1 MPKTLKLFILTLLL
15 VQATYSQNLCPQFE
29 PYCSCDSITS
39 LTCEN
44 FENFS
49 ELNFNQENDLNL
61 VLINELKLVPLNPI
75 GLDNSLNLTGL
86 ELNGQVTLA
95 NIKSFEFN
103 HNPFLSFTNISL
115 ILSNSTIYFKSNNKD
130 LSDTCTL
137 SLDLKDFIPIF
148 SSFKSIIFEEDI
160 IYPENMCPLIF
171 LNSEIEFLQSKNL
184 SANGFDFKNLNMRS
198 ANQLKLNSNIN
209 VFNIFAGENLQ
220 LSALLF
226 DENVFL
232 NTYSIEIDHS
242 SLKLINDDTFS
253 KLQQLQKL
261 TLNLLNMEE
270 FITSSKNKNKWMKS
284 LNYEVS
290 VNLNDQ
296 DAIEMNLNY
305 TFLLVLDSR
314 LNDQDYVYPEKHLGY
329 FKTNFPHERVSTKY
343 YFSHSHIQNVNVL
356 IVHSSQFI
364 TIQNHHS

>member
-1 MPKTLKLFILTLLL
+1 MFETLKLFILFTISL
-15 VQATYSQNLCPQFE
+15 VQATNSQNLCPQFE
-29 PYCSCDSITS
+29 PYCTCNSVTS
-39 LTCEN
+39 LVCEN

-49 ELNFNQENDLNL
+49 ELNFTQENDSI
-61 VLINELKLVPLNPI
+61 LINEFKLAPLSPI
-75 GLDNSLNLTGL
+75 CLDNSLNLNGL
-86 ELNGQVTLA
+86 KLNGQVTLE
-95 NIKSFEFN
+95 NINSFEFN

-115 ILSNSTIYFKSNNKD
+115 IISNSTIYFKSNSKA
-130 LSDTCTL
+130 LSDMCTL

-148 SSFKSIIFEEDI
+148 SSFKSVIFEADI

-171 LNSEIEFLQSKNL
+171 LNSQIEFLQSKNL
-184 SANGFDFKNLNMRS
+184 SAYGFDFKNLNMRS

-209 VFNIFAGENLQ
+209 VFNIFAGESLE
-220 LSALLF
+220 LSAFLF
-226 DENVFL
+226 DEDVFL
-232 NTYSIEIDHS
+232 NTYSIEIDQS
-242 SLKLINDDTFS
+242 SLKLISDDTFS
-253 KLQQLQKL
+253 KLQKLEKL

-290 VNLNDQ
+290 VNLNDE

-329 FKTNFPHERVSTKY
+329 FKTNFPHERVS
-343 YFSHSHIQNVNVL
+343 NE
-356 IVHSSQFI
+356 
-364 TIQNHHS
+364 